1 MEYETKD
8 YAEHLVN
15 NLTMKESEIIDMR
28 YWYNMTF
35 NEIGKELGVCHNG
48 ARIRLL
54 AILKKIR
61 GFIYRE
67 VDKPSKSIKG
77 YKTFLKAVSGDNGWE
92 VERSELSIDN

>member
-15 NLTMKESEIIDMR
+15 NLTFKDSEIIDMR
-28 YWYNMTF
+28 YWHNMTF
-35 NEIGKELGVCHNG
+35 NEIGKELGICRNG

-77 YKTFLKAVSGDNGWE
+77 YKAFLKAVYGDNGWE
-92 VERSELSIDN
+92 VERSDLSIDN

>member
-28 YWYNMTF
+28 YWHDMTF

-48 ARIRLL
+48 ARQRLL
-54 AILKKIR
+54 SILKKCR

-67 VDKPSKSIKG
+67 VDKPSKSIKSFE
-77 YKTFLKAVSGDNGWE
+77 TLVLTNQ
-92 VERSELSIDN
+92 LN